1 MLTDAG
7 FFYVHTLLYKLT
19 TVNAITSI
27 YSFEIENNQT
37 ALFATKFYEVRLF
50 QIVRILINI
59 EYTKTAI
66 FYKTI

>member
-1 MLTDAG
+1 MRAFLRTYIAI
-7 FFYVHTLLYKLT
+7 YKLT

-37 ALFATKFYEVRLF
+37 ALCATKFYEVRLF